1 MDHAHKTD
9 AELIDLGDARIETKG
24 PPAGEKF
31 DILGPSRVG
40 ETGLNDE

>member
-9 AELIDLGDARIETKG
+9 AELIDLGDARIETTG

>member
-9 AELIDLGDARIETKG
+9 AELIDLGDARIETKA
-24 PPAGEKF
+24 AGRRKF